1 LDVGLEPVSRNRL
14 SDLVKTILVVES
26 IGLAMLGFWLEKEYQ
41 NNVYLRQYVHNTVW
55 TYLPVLAFIAT
66 FTVAVGASEAY
77 SRVGGR
83 KAGSTPVEPSTP
95 HGLLLTGGFQTAP
108 STPSQGSNAALM
120 AGHLSETVE
129 RTPPGVSFAR
139 VFEDSRPPTVLKHV
153 EADETLN
160 TYTAPSYPVIKRLK
174 PARDPV
180 ESEAPK
186 PIPRPLNR
194 VGMAPGFDIPSPPVI
209 RQIRRPAGP
218 GTNTEDVQRN
228 NTGAS
233 NEDSSKESAKSV
245 SPQPIRK
252 KPVFDEDLASDFS
265 GE

>member
-14 SDLVKTILVVES
+14 SDLVKTMLVVES

-83 KAGSTPVEPSTP
+83 NAGSTPVEPSTP

-129 RTPPGVSFAR
+129 RTPPGVSFAQ

-160 TYTAPSYPVIKRLK
+160 TYTPPSYPVIKRLK

-180 ESEAPK
+180 ESEAAK

-194 VGMAPGFDIPSPPVI
+194 VGMGPGFAIPPPPVI
-209 RQIRRPAGP
+209 RQIRRPAGT
-218 GTNTEDVQRN
+218 GNSDDQLRN
-228 NTGAS
+228 NTGAR
-233 NEDSSKESAKSV
+233 NEDSPRESTESIK
-245 SPQPIRK
+245 PPPIKK
-252 KPVFDEDLASDFS
+252 KPVFDDDSANDFS
-265 GE
+265 AE